1 MGDENNLSFLLSVNL
16 LFARILLMDKWG
28 VGCQLTLH
36 IICTNSQ
43 KFNIRFNM
51 SGKARDVIPSA
62 HTYIN
67 CACTHTAGYKYYIL
81 LIKFYPF

>member
-1 MGDENNLSFLLSVNL
+1 MRDENNLSFLLSINL
-16 LFARILLMDKWG
+16 LFARILMDKWV

-62 HTYIN
+62 HTLTT
-67 CACTHTAGYKYYIL
+67 CTHTAGYKYYIL